1 MAIEY
6 LRGGIFLF
14 VGDEGH
20 FDSLVSRGY
29 YSPVPDHEI
38 PYDLRL
44 EIQDR
49 LDARGVKG
57 SSARQST
64 GTNEAGKNCW
74 APNKPCGK
82 ACRVNCKSGSGTVGA
97 KPKKA
102 ATKKMV
108 SEALAKKKGAA
119 SQSARTGP
127 MSQKEADRELR
138 RMVLGRKPSP
148 QGGPEPKASYSTKIA
163 KKDYDAEEKAYI
175 ADVRAGK
182 YGHGKDSKAYAD
194 HYERMDPKGRKSAF
208 GNAVTQR
215 ILDRRKASAEKKNL
229 PKLLK
234 HHDITPEEHMA
245 GVNAVH
251 AQLLGTSLGSQEGFS
266 KMSDAQKMAR
276 FGTRGAQRVVAM
288 RERIQEDKSYAKGAS
303 EKRAKLLEQAKGAGF
318 SPQDILGKVSEIIKE
333 GGYDTPSSKNSAL
346 AMYGEQALAMLSE
359 GKKGG
364 ANAKKAKAPK
374 AAARTKKPA
383 KAEDPSVA
391 AKTKALSRAQ
401 EMGMSEEQLLGAMK
415 EWFDQGNAGPGRGMP
430 GNPDAAIA
438 KYGDIVLSA
447 IKWEQA
453 KKRGTGNASKSKTRK
468 AKAPSRQKQ
477 LEAQLAAD
485 PFFAD
490 IMRRRRDS
498 RYDSFDFIP
507 YYATTGLPTLV
518 DPFGAFR

>member
-97 KPKKA
+97 KTKKA
-102 ATKKMV
+102 AAQQMV

-119 SQSARTGP
+119 GGDPQNAQIFGTP
-127 MSQKEADRELR
+127 PK
-138 RMVLGRKPSP
+138 RKKSTTPR
-148 QGGPEPKASYSTKIA
+148 GKA
-163 KKDYDAEEKAYI
+163 
-175 ADVRAGK
+175 
-182 YGHGKDSKAYAD
+182 
-194 HYERMDPKGRKSAF
+194 KGRGLPSDATT
-208 GNAVTQR
+208 A
-215 ILDRRKASAEKKNL
+215 ASAEL
-229 PKLLK
+229 QRRRGEGGDAPQ
-234 HHDITPEEHMA
+234 
-245 GVNAVH
+245 NAQIFRGDPQN
-251 AQLLGTSLGSQEGFS
+251 AQI
-266 KMSDAQKMAR
+266 
-276 FGTRGAQRVVAM
+276 FGTP
-288 RERIQEDKSYAKGAS
+288 S
-303 EKRAKLLEQAKGAGF
+303 KRK
-318 SPQDILGKVSEIIKE
+318 
-333 GGYDTPSSKNSAL
+333 
-346 AMYGEQALAMLSE
+346 
-359 GKKGG
+359 
-364 ANAKKAKAPK
+364 
-374 AAARTKKPA
+374 
-383 KAEDPSVA
+383 
-391 AKTKALSRAQ
+391 
-401 EMGMSEEQLLGAMK
+401 
-415 EWFDQGNAGPGRGMP
+415 
-430 GNPDAAIA
+430 
-438 KYGDIVLSA
+438 
-447 IKWEQA
+447 
-453 KKRGTGNASKSKTRK
+453 KSKTPRGK
-468 AKAPSRQKQ
+468 AKGQGLPSDATAAASAELQQRRGEGGDAPQNAQIFRGGSRSRQ

-498 RYDSFDFIP
+498 HYDSFDFIP

>member
-97 KPKKA
+97 KTKKA
-102 ATKKMV
+102 AAQQMV

-119 SQSARTGP
+119 GGKKTKAAKPSGP
-127 MSQKEADRELR
+127 KPVKQADRDLR
-138 RMVLGRKPSP
+138 ASVLGRKSKPRVKD
-148 QGGPEPKASYSTKIA
+148 GPEPKAEFSKKIS
-163 KKDYDAEEKAYI
+163 KKDYGAEEARFI

-182 YGHGKDSKAYAD
+182 VDYGGDHESYANR
-194 HYERMDPKGRKSAF
+194 YEQMDPKSRRSEIGGMVES
-208 GNAVTQR
+208 R
-215 ILDRRKASAEKKNL
+215 ILGRRESRAKKNLL
-229 PKLLK
+229 PKLLE
-234 HHDITPEEHMA
+234 HHDITPEEHQAGVEAVYARMA
-245 GVNAVH
+245 GTP
-251 AQLLGTSLGSQEGFS
+251 LGQQPGFDKMSQEE
-266 KMSDAQKMAR
+266 KMAR
-276 FGTRGAQRVVAM
+276 FGVQGANQVKRTREQVAADQSFGRQQRDRRAGII
-288 RERIQEDKSYAKGAS
+288 RSAK
-303 EKRAKLLEQAKGAGF
+303 EAGF
-318 SPQDILGKVSEIIKE
+318 SKDEMAGSLAKIIKE
-333 GGYDTPSSKNSAL
+333 REAQGFDAPRNSTQAL
-346 AMYGEQALAMLSE
+346 EMYGEEALAAL
-359 GKKGG
+359 GKSGKSKGKSG
-364 ANAKKAKAPK
+364 RGTTSKSTKSRKPAAPKATKAKAASAPK
-374 AAARTKKPA
+374 AT
-383 KAEDPSVA
+383 
-391 AKTKALSRAQ
+391 
-401 EMGMSEEQLLGAMK
+401 
-415 EWFDQGNAGPGRGMP
+415 
-430 GNPDAAIA
+430 
-438 KYGDIVLSA
+438 
-447 IKWEQA
+447 
-453 KKRGTGNASKSKTRK
+453 K

-498 RYDSFDFIP
+498 RYDSFNFIP